1 MVHDYDL
8 FIVGAGSGGVRAG
21 RIAAGYGARVAVAE
35 ESRVGGT
42 CVIRG
47 CIPKKLL
54 TYAAHFADDFE
65 DAEGYGWTIGE
76 RSFDWARLIAA
87 KDREIDRLNGLYI
100 KGLEGAGAR
109 LIPHRA
115 VLKDAHTIEVGG
127 ETLTAET
134 ILIATGGRPEKPE
147 IPGIEH
153 AITSD
158 EAFHLGELPK
168 RVIVA
173 GGGYIAVEFAGIFHG
188 LGAETT
194 LVHRGEKVLRG
205 FDEDI
210 RDALVA
216 AQAARGIDQRF
227 GRVVARIEK
236 TADGLA
242 VALDD
247 GAVIACDQILFATGR
262 RPNTRHLGLEAAGVA
277 VNEKGAIVVDRYSR
291 TNVPNIYAVGDVTDR
306 VALTP
311 VAIRE
316 GHAFAD
322 TVFGQK
328 PVAVDHL
335 DVATAVFSAPPIGTV
350 GLSEQAARARFGA
363 VDIYKATF
371 NPLKNTLSGRQE
383 RTLMKLVVEP
393 RSDRVVGAHMLGPDS
408 AEIIQ
413 GIAIALKM
421 GATKAQLDATM
432 AIHPT
437 AAEEFV
443 TMRTK
448 WTPPIAKAAE

>member
-1 MVHDYDL
+1 MANDYDL
-8 FIVGAGSGGVRAG
+8 FVIGAGSGGVRAG

-65 DAEGYGWTIGE
+65 DAEGYGWTVGE

-127 ETLTAET
+127 ETLRAET
-134 ILIATGGRPEKPE
+134 ILVATGGRPEKPP

-158 EAFHLGELPK
+158 EAFHLATLPK
-168 RVIVA
+168 RAIVV

-227 GRVVARIEK
+227 GRVVSRIEK
-236 TADGLA
+236 TGGGLA
-242 VALDD
+242 VTLDD

-277 VNEKGAIVVDRYSR
+277 VNDKGAITVDRYSR

-322 TVFGQK
+322 TVFGQR

-350 GLSEQAARARFGA
+350 GMSEQAARARYGA

-393 RSDRVVGAHMLGPDS
+393 RSDRVLGAHMLGPDS

-413 GIAIALKM
+413 GVAIALKM

-448 WTPPIAKAAE
+448 WAPPAAKAAE